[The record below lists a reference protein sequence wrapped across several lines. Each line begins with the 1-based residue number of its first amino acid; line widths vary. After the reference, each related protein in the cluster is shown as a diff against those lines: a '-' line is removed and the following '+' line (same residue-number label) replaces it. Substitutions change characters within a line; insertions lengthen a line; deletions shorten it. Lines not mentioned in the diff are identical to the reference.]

1 MKKYFLMGAA
11 LMLILTTGCAQE
23 SDFEASVRAFQ
34 NEKNEMF
41 ADPEKSP
48 LTEEERTE
56 FEELPFYEINDQFRV
71 SARFEKNLGKVI
83 EMPTTTDRLARYR
96 PYGQLY
102 FDLAGDTLQL
112 TLFER
117 IVMPMEAKAEPE
129 PLFLP
134 FTDLTNGD
142 ETYGGGR
149 YIDLERQPGTEWVLD
164 FNRAYNPYCAYNKKY
179 SCPIPPAE
187 NHLDYRIEAGVKYG
201 GY

>member
-1 MKKYFLMGAA
+1 MKKYFVMGSA
-11 LMLILTTGCAQE
+11 LMLMLTTGCAQE
-23 SDFEASVRAFQ
+23 SDFEAAVRAFQ
-34 NEKNEMF
+34 KEKDEMF

-48 LTEEERTE
+48 LSEEERAA
-56 FEELPFYEINDQFRV
+56 FNGLPFYPANDQFRLE
-71 SARFEKNLGKVI
+71 ARFERNRGKVI

-96 PYGQLY
+96 PYGNL
-102 FDLAGDTLQL
+102 FFELGGDTIEI

-134 FTDLTNGD
+134 FTDLTNGE

-149 YIDLERQPGTEWVLD
+149 YIDLERQKGTEWVLD

-187 NHLDYRIEAGVKYG
+187 NHIDHRIEAGVTYE